1 MHGAIRTTSTTRQD
15 QGVSGYSPMFRL
27 YRVSA
32 RVNGHVANSR
42 QLSASSWSCLY
53 WSAYLVVSFEKSMF
67 AGHVRDASLAVLRA
81 CKAGGGHALMQHD
94 A

>member
-27 YRVSA
+27 YRVIAQLTDSGA
-32 RVNGHVANSR
+32 HSR
-42 QLSASSWSCLY
+42 LVQASSWSCLY

-81 CKAGGGHALMQHD
+81 CKAGGVMH
-94 A
+94 

>member
-15 QGVSGYSPMFRL
+15 QGVSGYSPMFRGH
-27 YRVSA
+27 RVIARLTDSSA
-32 RVNGHVANSR
+32 HSR
-42 QLSASSWSCLY
+42 LVQASGWSCLY

-81 CKAGGGHALMQHD
+81 CKAGGVMH
-94 A
+94 

>member
-15 QGVSGYSPMFRL
+15 QGVSGALPLMFRGH
-27 YRVSA
+27 RVIAQLTDS
-32 RVNGHVANSR
+32 GANSR

-81 CKAGGGHALMQHD
+81 CKAGGVMH
-94 A
+94 

>member
-1 MHGAIRTTSTTRQD
+1 MHGAIRTTSTSGQN
-15 QGVSGYSPMFRL
+15 QGVSGALPLMFRGH
-27 YRVSA
+27 RVFA

-81 CKAGGGHALMQHD
+81 CKAGGSCIDTA
-94 A
+94 